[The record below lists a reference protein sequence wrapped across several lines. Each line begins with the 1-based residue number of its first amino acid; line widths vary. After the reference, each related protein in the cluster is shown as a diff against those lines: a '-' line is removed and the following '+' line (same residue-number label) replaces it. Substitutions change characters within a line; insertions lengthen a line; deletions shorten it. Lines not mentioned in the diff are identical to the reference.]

1 MGITTVMMK
10 TTMKPAFLTEEIAVD
25 QMSIHNTAQN
35 ANALKEVEVAVEE
48 QHLLELQVAEAA
60 IRAGLEMGIS
70 MIYLKKVGTL

>member
-35 ANALKEVEVAVEE
+35 ANALEEEGAVEE
-48 QHLLELQVAEAA
+48 LQHLQEEILVLMV
-60 IRAGLEMGIS
+60 GLLMGIV
-70 MIYLKKVGTL
+70 MISTII

>member
-35 ANALKEVEVAVEE
+35 ANALEEEGAVEE
-48 QHLLELQVAEAA
+48 LQHLQEEILV
-60 IRAGLEMGIS
+60 IMVGLLMGIV
-70 MIYLKKVGTL
+70 MISTII

>member
-35 ANALKEVEVAVEE
+35 ANALEEEGAVEE
-48 QHLLELQVAEAA
+48 LQHLPELPLAKAA
-60 IRAGLEMGIS
+60 IRIGLVMGIV
-70 MIYLKKVGTL
+70 MISTTI

>member
-35 ANALKEVEVAVEE
+35 ANALEEEEGAVEE
-48 QHLLELQVAEAA
+48 LQHLLELLLAKAA
-60 IRAGLEMGIS
+60 IRIGLVMGIV
-70 MIYLKKVGTL
+70 MISTTI

>member
-35 ANALKEVEVAVEE
+35 ANALEEKEGAVEE
-48 QHLLELQVAEAA
+48 LQHLQEEILV
-60 IRAGLEMGIS
+60 IFGLLMGIV
-70 MIYLKKVGTL
+70 MISTII

>member
-35 ANALKEVEVAVEE
+35 ANALEKEGAVEE
-48 QHLLELQVAEAA
+48 LQHLPELQMPKFAFRV
-60 IRAGLEMGIS
+60 GLVMGIV
-70 MIYLKKVGTL
+70 MISTTI

>member
-35 ANALKEVEVAVEE
+35 AIALEEKEGTVEE
-48 QHLLELQVAEAA
+48 LQHLQEEILV
-60 IRAGLEMGIS
+60 IMVGLLMGIV
-70 MIYLKKVGTL
+70 MISTII

>member
-35 ANALKEVEVAVEE
+35 ANALEEEEAVEE
-48 QHLLELQVAEAA
+48 LQHLQEEILA
-60 IRAGLEMGIS
+60 IMVGLLMGIV
-70 MIYLKKVGTL
+70 MISTII